1 LAGDNQIEIEVA
13 NLQANRIRWMDQQGK
28 VWRNFHEINFV
39 NINYQ
44 PFDASGWE
52 VMPSGLTGPVRLL
65 KQ

>member
-1 LAGDNQIEIEVA
+1 VAGDNQIEIEVA

-52 VMPSGLTGPVRLL
+52 VMPSGLAGPVRLL